1 MAGIKPF
8 CALRPEKNMA
18 DKIAALP
25 YDVYDRAE
33 ARQEVKK
40 NPQSFLKVDRA
51 ETLLAENVDI
61 YSDEVYEKAACTL
74 HEMCDNNEFVL
85 ESVPCYYI
93 YELIMEG
100 RSQTGIAGC
109 ASIDDYLNN
118 VIMKHENTRADKELD
133 RTKHIDVC
141 NAQTGPIFLTYR
153 ANENINRIVALQK
166 EKEPIYNF
174 VAEDGIQHIVWCISD
189 EQCIEEVRCTFEGIN
204 QIYIADGHHR
214 AASAV
219 KVGQMRR
226 KENPDYTGKEE
237 FNYFLSVLFP
247 SDELFVM
254 DYNRVVQDLNG
265 NTVKEFKEKIEKDFE
280 IELYGTEPYRPEKKG
295 MFGMFL
301 SGNWYKLRV
310 KEIDNLDPVSSLDV
324 SLLQKKVLE
333 PVLGIKDPRTDK
345 RIKFIGGIRGLKEL
359 EKDSKNGVAFSM
371 YPTAIDE
378 LIKVSDAGMLMP
390 PKSTWFEPK
399 LRSGLFIHQL

>member
-51 ETLLAENVDI
+51 ETLLAENVNI

-100 RSQTGIAGC
+100 RSQTGIVGC

-189 EQCIEEVRCTFEGIN
+189 EQCIEKVRCTFEEIN
-204 QIYIADGHHR
+204 QIYIADGHH
-214 AASAV
+214 
-219 KVGQMRR
+219 
-226 KENPDYTGKEE
+226 KEH
-237 FNYFLSVLFP
+237 
-247 SDELFVM
+247 
-254 DYNRVVQDLNG
+254 
-265 NTVKEFKEKIEKDFE
+265 
-280 IELYGTEPYRPEKKG
+280 
-295 MFGMFL
+295 
-301 SGNWYKLRV
+301 
-310 KEIDNLDPVSSLDV
+310 
-324 SLLQKKVLE
+324 LL
-333 PVLGIKDPRTDK
+333 
-345 RIKFIGGIRGLKEL
+345 
-359 EKDSKNGVAFSM
+359 
-371 YPTAIDE
+371 
-378 LIKVSDAGMLMP
+378 
-390 PKSTWFEPK
+390 
-399 LRSGLFIHQL
+399 